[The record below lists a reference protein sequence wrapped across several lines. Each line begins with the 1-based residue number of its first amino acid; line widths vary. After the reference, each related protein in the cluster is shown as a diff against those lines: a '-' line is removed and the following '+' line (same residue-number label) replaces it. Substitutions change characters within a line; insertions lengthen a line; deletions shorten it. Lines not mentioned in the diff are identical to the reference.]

1 MKSHS
6 NSGGPANLYV
16 SAQYFIAPLLSGASG
31 SFLLFLLMYSMLMYS
46 TYVNVFVVAGVGWLD
61 AMYRPCWLLCAYKKR

>member
-16 SAQYFIAPLLSGASG
+16 SAQYFIAPLHSEASG
-31 SFLLFLLMYSMLMYS
+31 SFLLFLLMYSS
-46 TYVNVFVVAGVGWLD
+46 TYVNVFVVAGVGWLA